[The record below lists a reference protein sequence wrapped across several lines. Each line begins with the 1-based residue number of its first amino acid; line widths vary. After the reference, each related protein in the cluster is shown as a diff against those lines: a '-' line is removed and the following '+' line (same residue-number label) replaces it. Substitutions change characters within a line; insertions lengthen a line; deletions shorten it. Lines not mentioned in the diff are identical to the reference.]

1 MLGCIGGKPKASY
14 EIDLAAMTQRSTKTG
29 FTRKVARKKSD
40 AAPRALRRRSQK
52 EGLILLAVSKDE
64 DGSSPFR
71 RRSQKEGFIMLA
83 SRKHDD
89 SRLLTTTHEQG
100 PDSTDSFVAILHLQ
114 VMRHAESDAFARSV
128 GGLSAAEAATSVD
141 GAVVLGPL
149 ARPGGVSARLPL
161 GVVIEVRGDRSID
174 SIDRARPTSRPTL
187 RQRLLLLIRGA
198 RSHPPW

>member
-1 MLGCIGGKPKASY
+1 
-14 EIDLAAMTQRSTKTG
+14 
-29 FTRKVARKKSD
+29 
-40 AAPRALRRRSQK
+40 
-52 EGLILLAVSKDE
+52 
-64 DGSSPFR
+64 
-71 RRSQKEGFIMLA
+71 
-83 SRKHDD
+83 
-89 SRLLTTTHEQG
+89 
-100 PDSTDSFVAILHLQ
+100 
-114 VMRHAESDAFARSV
+114 MRHAESDAFARSV